1 MVGQS
6 QGHVVFAQ
14 RVEQGMVKPTFVANF
29 DGKLVGLPSES
40 RELFEKRPEARQK
53 LRAVA
58 EHARREVAE
67 LEEQR
72 PEFFTQQLHG
82 SEEFSKFG
90 VATFQNFLVGDD
102 LRNFCREPEV
112 CRSFVIPGADTLGL
126 GRAIEGAVDF
136 DRWEARGVVA
146 EGVPR
151 LEMGGIE
158 GALPARGG
166 GGGRAGADV
175 RVVGFAHG
183 RFGRGGRSERG
194 GIEQGE
200 VRWRVVAPVF
210 QWAASQGCC
219 SLNWSII
226 SQPVAVEFRR
236 QETYKALPSRRP
248 WMEQTSPPS

>member
-126 GRAIEGAVDF
+126 GGAIEGAVDF
-136 DRWEARGVVA
+136 DRWETRGVVT
-146 EGVPR
+146 EIVRR

-166 GGGRAGADV
+166 EGGSAGEDM
-175 RVVGFAHG
+175 RVVRFAPG
-183 RFGRGGRSERG
+183 RPGRGGRSERG

-200 VRWRVVAPVF
+200 VGWRVVALVF
-210 QWAASQGCC
+210 QAEASQAHC
-219 SLNWSII
+219 SLTWPTI
-226 SQPVAVEFRR
+226 SQPAGIESKRKDDGKTIR
-236 QETYKALPSRRP
+236 IAPAIDRADIAA
-248 WMEQTSPPS
+248 